1 MAASSD
7 FINGEEIDDLL
18 MAINEDIFWEDER
31 FLEDVDSYVTEIEN
45 ISDFPCNHCG
55 KSCKNKRG
63 LTRHRNCKHRETTTT
78 VSEKKKM
85 AIFDRSIDVNILV
98 VY

>member
-1 MAASSD
+1 MASSSD

-31 FLEDVDSYVTEIEN
+31 FLEDVASYVTEIEN

-55 KSCKNKRG
+55 KSCKGKRG
-63 LTRHRNCKHRETTTT
+63 LTRHINCKHRETTTT
-78 VSEKKKM
+78 TVSEKKRWLYL
-85 AIFDRSIDVNILV
+85 IEV
-98 VY
+98 

>member
-1 MAASSD
+1 MPQQIVNMAASAD

-18 MAINEDIFWEDER
+18 MAINEVFWRDER

-55 KSCKNKRG
+55 KSCKSKRADTPYK
-63 LTRHRNCKHRETTTT
+63 L
-78 VSEKKKM
+78 
-85 AIFDRSIDVNILV
+85 
-98 VY
+98 